1 MRCFSQFG
9 TICTILKKVKNIHGR
24 ALLLVKLQ
32 PLACNFTKSNTL
44 PWVFFTFF
52 KLYKWYQIV
61 QRITILCLPW
71 SQLMIIN
78 IFFSFI
84 ILEVLRKLFYW
95 LSDVLYG
102 TTIVSKT
109 SWRCALF
116 QCRFNSVK
124 VKRVLT
130 FSIINFVRTGC
141 LVSCRTK

>member
-1 MRCFSQFG
+1 MILYLPVRTVIWDVFRDLVLFVQF
-9 TICTILKKVKNIHGR
+9 LKKWKTSMEE
-24 ALLLVKLQ
+24 LQ
-32 PLACNFTKSNTL
+32 PATL
-44 PWVFFTFF
+44 LKVTLFHGFFSRFF

-84 ILEVLRKLFYW
+84 ILEALRKLFYW

-124 VKRVLT
+124 VKRAWH
-130 FSIINFVRTGC
+130 
-141 LVSCRTK
+141 LV